1 MSEDL
6 DWARQMAY
14 IGCYRQWMQENVP
27 QSFDA
32 QLRECTRYV
41 PLMAQAF
48 PELIVCKGVVSS
60 ADNPD
65 NIGTG
70 RKEYPHMWLK
80 TKEGVI
86 VDPTVKQFDAL
97 GKLDY
102 REFPEG
108 TKSLSRCMNCGKY
121 FADSQ
126 SIICS
131 DECAKEYNNYVAK
144 SRYNSWG

>member
-1 MSEDL
+1 MGEGYQGGTEMMIDMRWM
-6 DWARQMAY
+6 DWCLAH
-14 IGCYRQWMQENVP
+14 VP
-27 QSFDA
+27 QTFEG

-41 PLMAQAF
+41 PMMAQDF
-48 PELIVCKGVVSS
+48 PELTICKGVVSS

-86 VDPTVKQFDAL
+86 VDPTGMQFNAL